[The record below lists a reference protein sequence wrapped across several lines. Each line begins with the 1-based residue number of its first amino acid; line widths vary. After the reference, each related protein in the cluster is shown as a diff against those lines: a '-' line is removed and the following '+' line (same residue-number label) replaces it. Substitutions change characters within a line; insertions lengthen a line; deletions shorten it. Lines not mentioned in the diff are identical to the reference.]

1 MAGAN
6 VFILFDT
13 SNYMYRGF
21 VFAQDAIAEFVRSLD
36 NPDRVAFYSYSRD
49 LSRAT
54 TLTPDRNQVLR
65 GVRTTVAGDDAALY
79 NALLMT
85 LKDAGQNT
93 GRKVVVV
100 FSNGPDNYSM
110 VPPEDVAELAQSKG
124 IPIYM
129 ISTREAKLEPV
140 SSTVFKR
147 MSAAT
152 GGEAYFAKT
161 WREQQKAF
169 ASIRNDLAHLYS
181 VSYYPQPNPNRGW
194 RTITVK
200 LKGERMKRY
209 PHPDPQRLS
218 AGKLA
223 RGGGAGGSATVSR
236 AGFGNIELN
245 RLTVCKRR
253 PKSRRFLSTSRVLF
267 DQTAEGCA
275 VLRVGSST
283 RKSDIVVRFG
293 NSLPALMHK
302 TVILFLVL
310 IGVSSTV
317 AAAPA
322 IPWTAGQANDWY
334 SRQPWLVG
342 SNFIP
347 STAIN
352 ELEMWQADTF
362 DLPTIDR
369 ELGWAQGLGMNTMR
383 VFLHNLLWQQD
394 SAGFLRRM
402 EQFLQVADKHHIRI
416 MFVLL
421 DSVWDPYPKLGKQ
434 REPKPHRP

>member
-1 MAGAN
+1 MAKRFLLGLVVVSAFLLTSTRWTAAQEGETSIRVEVDMVQLNVAVMDSKGNYVTGLKPSDFEVTEDGIPQKVATFGEGNEATRRVTVAAAEDKLRSRSVNGASDAPETTSELGSELGSAMAGAN

-54 TLTPDRNQVLR
+54 TLTPDRSQVLR

-100 FSNGPDNYSM
+100 FSNGPDNASM

-200 LKGERMKRY
+200 LRGER
-209 PHPDPQRLS
+209 
-218 AGKLA
+218 
-223 RGGGAGGSATVSR
+223 T
-236 AGFGNIELN
+236 
-245 RLTVCKRR
+245 
-253 PKSRRFLSTSRVLF
+253 RRFHIRTRNGYRPESSRVSAER
-267 DQTAEGCA
+267 TAPPA
-275 VLRVGSST
+275 VMEPRSASS
-283 RKSDIVVRFG
+283 
-293 NSLPALMHK
+293 N
-302 TVILFLVL
+302 
-310 IGVSSTV
+310 
-317 AAAPA
+317 
-322 IPWTAGQANDWY
+322 
-334 SRQPWLVG
+334 
-342 SNFIP
+342 
-347 STAIN
+347 
-352 ELEMWQADTF
+352 
-362 DLPTIDR
+362 
-369 ELGWAQGLGMNTMR
+369 
-383 VFLHNLLWQQD
+383 
-394 SAGFLRRM
+394 
-402 EQFLQVADKHHIRI
+402 
-416 MFVLL
+416 
-421 DSVWDPYPKLGKQ
+421 
-434 REPKPHRP
+434 